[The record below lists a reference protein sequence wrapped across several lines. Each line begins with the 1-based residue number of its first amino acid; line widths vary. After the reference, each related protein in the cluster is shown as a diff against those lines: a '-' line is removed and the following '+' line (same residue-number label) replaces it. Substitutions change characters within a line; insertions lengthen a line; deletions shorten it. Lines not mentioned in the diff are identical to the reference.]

1 MDLRASMKYD
11 IDGHAWWAPTKKLGR
26 GWIAHKDSPSA
37 PTPPDPYQTANAQ
50 TQSNQQTAAYNAALN
65 RVNTYTPWGSLTY
78 SQSPGSTQT
87 TTAPTFDQAG
97 YDAALAKYNATQQ
110 QSNVSGVA
118 PSEGG
123 GSSNIAPPNKS
134 DFMTSGG
141 TTAGSS
147 PQWSAN
153 VTLSPDQQ
161 KLLDLQNQS
170 SEQMGQIGLNQLGQ
184 VSNTLSSPVNFNGAP
199 AQVANV
205 KAGPLT
211 TNVATTPL
219 QSSAHAGNIQNQ
231 VDMSGVPKLVGGD
244 QLYGAMQQAQDAAYK
259 QAASRLDP
267 QWTNSN
273 NDLRNQLT
281 QQGVMQNSD
290 AWNRAMSEQSR
301 NQTDAYQTAQNNA
314 VQQGNAAEAQLY
326 GQGLSSNQNA
336 YMQALNNGQ
345 FANSA
350 QALGFG
356 QSYANAQLANAA
368 AAQQF
373 GQGMANANLGNS
385 AQAQQFGQGV
395 ANAGLQNQARQQNIS
410 EIMQQRQEPLN
421 ELNALRTGSQ
431 VTAPNFPNIPGASAN
446 PTDIAGLISQNYANQ
461 MGGYNSQVAQNNGI
475 TNGLFSLGSAYLMG
489 L

>member
-1 MDLRASMKYD
+1 MKYD
-11 IDGHAWWAPTKKLGR
+11 IDGHVWWAPTRKLGR
-26 GWIAHKDSPSA
+26 GWITHKDSPSA

-78 SQSPGSTQT
+78 TQT
-87 TTAPTFDQAG
+87 PSSQQTTSAPTFDQAG
-97 YDAALAKYNATQQ
+97 YDAAMAKYNAAQQ
-110 QSNVSGVA
+110 QGGGGNYTGVA
-118 PSEGG
+118 PSEGPNTASNLAMPNKADFTTGG
-123 GSSNIAPPNKS
+123 GSSPN
-134 DFMTSGG
+134 G
-141 TTAGSS
+141 S

-184 VSNTLSSPVNFNGAP
+184 VANTLSSPVNFSGAP
-199 AQVANV
+199 SQVLNV
-205 KAGPLT
+205 HGGPLQ
-211 TNVATTPL
+211 N
-219 QSSAHAGNIQNQ
+219 SAHYGHIQND
-231 VDMSGVPKLVGGD
+231 VNMSGVPALVGGD
-244 QLYGAMQQAQDAAYK
+244 QLYGAMQQAQNASYN
-259 QAASRLDP
+259 QAASRLNP
-267 QWTNSN
+267 QWQNSN
-273 NDLRNQLT
+273 HDLENQLV

-336 YMQALNNGQ
+336 YMQALNNASFHNASQGQ
-345 FANSA
+345 
-350 QALGFG
+350 GFG
-356 QSYANAQLANAA
+356 QSMSNAQLNNATQG
-368 AAQQF
+368 QQF
-373 GQGMANANLGNS
+373 AQGMQNANL
-385 AQAQQFGQGV
+385 
-395 ANAGLQNQARQQNIS
+395 QNQGRQQAIS

-421 ELNALRTGSQ
+421 ELSALRTGSQ

-446 PTDIAGLISQNYANQ
+446 PTDIASLISQNYANQ
-461 MGGYNSQVAQNNGI
+461 MGGYNSQMAQNNGI
-475 TNGLFSLGSAYLMG
+475 TSGLFSLGSAYLMG